1 MSEAIKVLIVEDHP
15 LMATGLRA
23 TLGSRPGLRIVGV
36 AVNGGSALRLVNENR
51 PDVVLMDIKL
61 PGVDGL
67 EVTRRIRKE
76 HAGIAIVILTSF
88 EEHDLMVEAF
98 RAGANAYALK
108 DVEPDELERIVRVV
122 AGGRNVLLP
131 PGIAEALAHP
141 ERVAGPLTAREFE
154 ALRLIS
160 LGKTNR
166 EIAAELGV
174 TEGTVKSHV
183 TSILNKLGVQDRT
196 RAVLEATR
204 RGWLKLARR
213 EGPEV

>member
-23 TLGSRPGLRIVGV
+23 TLGARPGLRIVGV
-36 AVNGGSALRLVNENR
+36 AVNGGSALRLVNETR

-76 HAGIAIVILTSF
+76 HAGIAIVVLTSF

-122 AGGRNVLLP
+122 AGGKNVLLP
-131 PGIAEALAHP
+131 PGMAEALVHP
-141 ERVAGPLTAREFE
+141 ERVAGPLTAREFD

-166 EIAAELGV
+166 EIASELGV

-204 RGWLKLARR
+204 RGWLKLARPQ
-213 EGPEV
+213 GPES

>member
-1 MSEAIKVLIVEDHP
+1 VSEAIKVLIVEDHP

-23 TLGSRPGLRIVGV
+23 TLGARPGLRIVGV
-36 AVNGGSALRLVNENR
+36 AVNGGSALRLVNETR

-76 HAGIAIVILTSF
+76 HAGIAIVVLTSF

-122 AGGRNVLLP
+122 AGGKNVLLP
-131 PGIAEALAHP
+131 PGMAEALVHP
-141 ERVAGPLTAREFE
+141 ERVAGPLTAREFD

-166 EIAAELGV
+166 EIASELGV

-204 RGWLKLARR
+204 RGWLKLARPQ
-213 EGPEV
+213 GPES

>member
-1 MSEAIKVLIVEDHP
+1 VSDAIRVLIVEDHP
-15 LMATGLRA
+15 LMATGLKA
-23 TLGSRPGLRIVGV
+23 TLGVRPGLQIVGV
-36 AVNGGSALRLVNENR
+36 AANGGSALRLVNEAR

-67 EVTRRIRKE
+67 EITRRIRKE
-76 HAGIAIVILTSF
+76 NAGIAIVILTSF

-98 RAGANAYALK
+98 RAGASAYALK

-122 AGGRNVLLP
+122 AGGRNVLMP
-131 PGIAEALAHP
+131 PGMAEVLAHP
-141 ERVAGPLTAREFE
+141 ERVAGPLTAREFD
-154 ALRLIS
+154 ALRLIA

-166 EIAAELGV
+166 EIADELGV

-183 TSILNKLGVQDRT
+183 TSILNKLGVPDRT

-204 RGWLKLARR
+204 RGWLKLAKPDER
-213 EGPEV
+213 EA